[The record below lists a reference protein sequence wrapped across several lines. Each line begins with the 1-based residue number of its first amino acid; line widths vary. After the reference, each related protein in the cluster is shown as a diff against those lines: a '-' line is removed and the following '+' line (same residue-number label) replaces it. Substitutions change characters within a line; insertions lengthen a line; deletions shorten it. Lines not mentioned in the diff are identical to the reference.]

1 MEDYVLVKEVKEA
14 DVPKKRV
21 YYPDDPFLRS
31 TIDRVAQLVAK
42 YGSAIEKVN
51 WKK

>member
-1 MEDYVLVKEVKEA
+1 MKEVREIDIK
-14 DVPKKRV
+14 KKRV

-42 YGSAIEKVN
+42 YGSAIEKA
-51 WKK
+51 